1 MEDKK
6 KWTFRLPALPLKEHS
21 PSTISTSRWWQQ
33 KGARLVFASCPLH
46 FFPWMRAKE
55 LKTFRSFGNN
65 PSPFPFSF
73 FFPVPNKFV
82 QVRSILTLQIHSAHI
97 PAQSLKQSE
106 KGNGAEEFWVT
117 PAVMRSPLSWQW
129 KKSVNIYRAWSLQW
143 CEPVLLNS
151 SCLQPVSVYTGRVQL
166 WGNAIFLICG
176 EACNAVF
183 ILATKGIVCFCNTW
197 LYPTLRII

>member
-6 KWTFRLPALPLKEHS
+6 NGHSDFLRCLWKNTVLPLFPHQGDDNKKEHGWYLLHARCIS
-21 PSTISTSRWWQQ
+21 SHECVPKNSKLLGALGTI
-33 KGARLVFASCPLH
+33 LH
-46 FFPWMRAKE
+46 LF
-55 LKTFRSFGNN
+55 LSL
-65 PSPFPFSF
+65 F

-97 PAQSLKQSE
+97 PAQSLKRSE

-143 CEPVLLNS
+143 CGPVLLNS